1 MFSSKREIRREYLK
15 TSLLMAAPVLVILL
29 VLFLVF
35 QPRWQARLNKKK
47 LKNLNVILITI
58 DTLRWDYVSL
68 YEGRKAHTPTL
79 DRLAEEGVWFKNCIA
94 QTPLTLPSHT
104 TILSGTYPL
113 NHLVTDNSGLQV
125 PDRLNL
131 ISEIL
136 RNRGFVTAA
145 FIGSYVLN
153 RNTGMSRGFGHYADE
168 FDVPEIF
175 SPENLEKRAEMV
187 LSEARSWLEANK
199 NKEFFVWIHLYDP
212 HSPYTPPTP
221 YKEKFPDNPY
231 RGEVEYVDDQ
241 VDQFVFFLKGAGLY
255 DKCLLM
261 ITSDHGE
268 GLGDHGEQEHGFF
281 LYESTVRVPLIIR
294 APFQFPVKRVDL
306 IVEHVDLVPTIL
318 ESLAIPIPGSCQ
330 GTSFL
335 NLVFDLKRDKPNM
348 AYSETYYP
356 RRHFGWSDLKT
367 YYSENWKYIQAP
379 TEELYDLSQDRS
391 ETRNLASLRS
401 QEKKMLKD
409 RIQKFIKI
417 KSANALSTAQVKPLD
432 KKDIERLAS
441 LGYSASVVRTEG
453 RSNLPD
459 PKDKISLVNDL
470 ESAKKHFDQQ
480 EYDVAIPLIQRIIQN
495 DPGVIYAYHLL
506 GNCYFQKKMYSRALE
521 NYRYVL
527 SCQPDFII
535 VMYDVVECL
544 SRMER
549 YDAAI
554 EEGEKFLK
562 AYPSDY
568 TLLKKLASLYYAQK
582 RFDQALDLLKTVL
595 QMDETEAEVLRLI
608 VEISI
613 SRREFES
620 ARICVER
627 ALQINPRINHAY
639 FLLGQ
644 IESASGNP
652 RKAIDL
658 FKEELARD
666 PQNSQAAFYLGEGL
680 RLAGNFPAAILYY
693 RKTIELD
700 PEFNLPYFIIAK
712 HLAMGNIQIPEAIR
726 LCKQGISIEPKNQ
739 YTLLGYSLLLQIYS
753 QLGDSEKV
761 AFYTLQAG
769 KLQALL
775 NHGKADP
782 R

>member
-1 MFSSKREIRREYLK
+1 
-15 TSLLMAAPVLVILL
+15 
-29 VLFLVF
+29 
-35 QPRWQARLNKKK
+35 
-47 LKNLNVILITI
+47 
-58 DTLRWDYVSL
+58 
-68 YEGRKAHTPTL
+68 
-79 DRLAEEGVWFKNCIA
+79 
-94 QTPLTLPSHT
+94 
-104 TILSGTYPL
+104 
-113 NHLVTDNSGLQV
+113 
-125 PDRLNL
+125 
-131 ISEIL
+131 
-136 RNRGFVTAA
+136 
-145 FIGSYVLN
+145 
-153 RNTGMSRGFGHYADE
+153 
-168 FDVPEIF
+168 
-175 SPENLEKRAEMV
+175 
-187 LSEARSWLEANK
+187 
-199 NKEFFVWIHLYDP
+199 
-212 HSPYTPPTP
+212 
-221 YKEKFPDNPY
+221 
-231 RGEVEYVDDQ
+231 
-241 VDQFVFFLKGAGLY
+241 
-255 DKCLLM
+255 
-261 ITSDHGE
+261 
-268 GLGDHGEQEHGFF
+268 
-281 LYESTVRVPLIIR
+281 
-294 APFQFPVKRVDL
+294 L

-335 NLVFDLKRDKPNM
+335 NLIFDQKRDKPNI

-401 QEKKMLKD
+401 QEKEMLKG
-409 RIQKFIKI
+409 RVQEFIKI
-417 KSANALSTAQVKPLD
+417 KSANALSTAQVKPVD
-432 KKDIERLAS
+432 NKDMERLAS
-441 LGYSASVVRTEG
+441 LGYLALAVRTEG

-459 PKDKISLVNDL
+459 PKDKISLVNDF
-470 ESAKKHFDQQ
+470 ESAKKYFDQQ
-480 EYDVAIPLIQRIIQN
+480 EYDLAIPLIQRIIQK
-495 DPGVIYAYHLL
+495 DPGIIYAYHLL

-527 SCQPDFII
+527 SCQPDFVI

-554 EEGEKFLK
+554 EEAEEFLK

-582 RFDQALDLLKTVL
+582 RYDQALDLLKTVL
-595 QMDETEAEVLRLI
+595 QLDETDSEVLPMI

-613 SRREFES
+613 GRREFES

-627 ALQINPRINHAY
+627 ALQINPRINNAH

-652 RKAIDL
+652 QKAIDL
-658 FKEELARD
+658 FKEELARN

-680 RLAGNFPAAILYY
+680 RLAGDFPAAILYY

-712 HLAMGNIQIPEAIR
+712 YLTMDNVQIPEAIR
-726 LCKQGISIEPKNQ
+726 LCEQGISIEPKNQ

-761 AFYTLQAG
+761 AFYTYQAR
-769 KLQALL
+769 KLQAPLD
-775 NHGKADP
+775 HRKADL

>member
-1 MFSSKREIRREYLK
+1 
-15 TSLLMAAPVLVILL
+15 
-29 VLFLVF
+29 
-35 QPRWQARLNKKK
+35 
-47 LKNLNVILITI
+47 
-58 DTLRWDYVSL
+58 
-68 YEGRKAHTPTL
+68 
-79 DRLAEEGVWFKNCIA
+79 
-94 QTPLTLPSHT
+94 
-104 TILSGTYPL
+104 
-113 NHLVTDNSGLQV
+113 
-125 PDRLNL
+125 
-131 ISEIL
+131 
-136 RNRGFVTAA
+136 
-145 FIGSYVLN
+145 
-153 RNTGMSRGFGHYADE
+153 
-168 FDVPEIF
+168 
-175 SPENLEKRAEMV
+175 
-187 LSEARSWLEANK
+187 
-199 NKEFFVWIHLYDP
+199 
-212 HSPYTPPTP
+212 
-221 YKEKFPDNPY
+221 
-231 RGEVEYVDDQ
+231 
-241 VDQFVFFLKGAGLY
+241 
-255 DKCLLM
+255 M

-335 NLVFDLKRDKPNM
+335 NLVFDQKRDKPNI

-367 YYSENWKYIQAP
+367 YYSQNWKYIQAP

-391 ETRNLASLRS
+391 EIRNLASLKSPEKNILKGRV
-401 QEKKMLKD
+401 QE
-409 RIQKFIKI
+409 FIKN
-417 KSANALSTAQVKPLD
+417 KSANALSTAQVKPVD
-432 KKDIERLAS
+432 KKDMERLAS
-441 LGYSASVVRTEG
+441 LGYLASVVRTEG

-470 ESAKKHFDQQ
+470 ESAKKYFDRQ
-480 EYDVAIPLIQRIIQN
+480 EYDLAIPLIQRIIQN

-506 GNCYFQKKMYSRALE
+506 GNCYFQKKMYSTALE
-521 NYRYVL
+521 NYRNVL
-527 SCQPDFII
+527 SCRPDFVI

-554 EEGEKFLK
+554 EETEKFLK
-562 AYPSDY
+562 ACPDDY

-595 QMDETEAEVLRLI
+595 QMDETDSEVLRLI

-613 SRREFES
+613 SRREFEN

-627 ALQINPRINHAY
+627 ALQINPRINNAY

-652 RKAIDL
+652 QKAIDL
-658 FKEELARD
+658 FKEELAGN
-666 PQNSQAAFYLGEGL
+666 PQNSKAAFYLGEGL
-680 RLAGNFPAAILYY
+680 RLAGDFPAAIRYY

-712 HLAMGNIQIPEAIR
+712 YLAMDNVQILEAIL
-726 LCKQGISIEPKNQ
+726 LCEQGTSIEPKNQ

-753 QLGDSEKV
+753 QRGDSEKV
-761 AFYTLQAG
+761 AFYSYQAR

-775 NHGKADP
+775 NHRKADL